1 MTSSKDD
8 IVPNNSELTTPNSEL
23 NTRKRVFLV
32 DGNSYL
38 YRAFFA
44 TPHLSNSKGIPTNA
58 TYAFMNMLRKLQND
72 EKPDSLII
80 VFDSKAPS
88 FREEISK
95 AYKAQRPPMPGNLS
109 AQIPYIK
116 SMLEAMGLPLLE
128 KEGFEADD
136 IIGTVVE
143 RLKGKDTDVVIV
155 TSDKDMMQLVSDKVK
170 ILDTMKGLSIGES
183 EVEGKFGIKPAFMTD
198 YLALCGDTSDNIPGV
213 PGVGDKTARELVAT
227 FGSVDELYDHI
238 DQVKKPALKEKLIT
252 GRDLAYMSKQLATI
266 RLDVPIETGIE
277 DLKTREP
284 DLKALRKLYR
294 ELEFTALYKDI
305 KVEGEE
311 KKEWRRIDIASL
323 NKRRIALLVNF
334 HGKNVSDIQ
343 LHSFAAF
350 DGSGILISQK
360 NQELA
365 EILSRA
371 EEIITHNLKPLLIFL
386 ASQGLDA
393 PSPRPPVPPSPSF
406 FDTMLATYLVNP
418 LRKDYGAISVIEEY
432 LDMDFS
438 SHGAEEIMTE
448 AIPYLFDLKD
458 VLEKKMDGLGLLPL
472 FINTEMPLIGVLAGM
487 ECKGVRVDRGKLNSL
502 SREFD
507 QRLNGIIKKIYDMA
521 RGPFNINS
529 PQQLSRILFET
540 LGLTPVKKTKTGYS
554 TDTEVLQILSV
565 EHPLPKEIL
574 EYRTL
579 TKLKGTYIDVL
590 PTLIN
595 PLTGRIH
602 ASFNQMVVATGRLSS
617 SDPNLQN
624 IPIRGEE
631 GMKIREAFVPEEGH
645 ILISSDYSQ
654 IELRVLAH
662 ISGDQ
667 LLIDTFLK
675 DEDIHTRVAQEVFGV
690 SDGGVTHEM
699 RRTAKVIN
707 FGIIYGMSS
716 FGLAKELGVSQRD
729 AQNYIDDY
737 FTKHQGVRAYMDGV
751 QQEAREKGFVQTL
764 FGRIRYIPEINN
776 HDNNIRQLGER
787 TAMNTPIQGT
797 AADVIKM
804 AMVNIHRKIREQG
817 LLSRLI
823 MQIHDELVFE
833 VPHDETDVMEKL
845 IKTEMEQVVKL
856 SVPLKVSLGKGHS
869 WAEAHD

>member
-1 MTSSKDD
+1 MS
-8 IVPNNSELTTPNSEL
+8 NSELTTSNSEL
-23 NTRKRVFLV
+23 KTRKRVFLV

-58 TYAFMNMLRKLQND
+58 VYAFMNMIRKLQND
-72 EKPDSLII
+72 EKPDVLMLI
-80 VFDSKAPS
+80 FDSKAPS

-109 AQIPYIK
+109 AQIPYVK
-116 SMLEAMGLPLLE
+116 SVFDAMGLPLLE

-136 IIGTVVE
+136 IIGTIVE
-143 RLKGKDTDVVIV
+143 HLKKNDSEVIIV
-155 TSDKDMMQLVSDKVK
+155 TSDKDMMQLVSENVK
-170 ILDTMKGLSIGES
+170 ILDTMKGLVIGEK
-183 EVEGKFGIKPAFMTD
+183 EVEEKFGIKPAYMTD

-213 PGVGDKTARELVAT
+213 PGVGDKTARELVTT
-227 FGSVDELYDHI
+227 FGALDDLYARI
-238 DQVKKPALKEKLIT
+238 DQVKKPALKEKLMT
-252 GRDLAYMSKQLATI
+252 GKDLAYMSKQLATI
-266 RLDVPIETGIE
+266 RLDVPLETDID

-284 DLKALRKLYR
+284 NLKALRSLYR
-294 ELEFTALYKDI
+294 ELEFTALYKEI
-305 KVEGEE
+305 KVEAEE
-311 KKEWRRIDIASL
+311 RKKWKRVDLPSL
-323 NKRRIALLVNF
+323 NKKRIALLVNF
-334 HGKNVSDIQ
+334 HGKNVSQIQ
-343 LHSFAAF
+343 LGSFVAF
-350 DGSGILISQK
+350 DGEGILISQQK
-360 NQELA
+360 EELTD
-365 EILSRA
+365 ILMHG
-371 EEIITHNLKPLLIFL
+371 EEIVTHNLKPILIYM
-386 ASQGLDA
+386 ASQA
-393 PSPRPPVPPSPSF
+393 FTPSTPRPLDPSTPAF

-418 LRKDYGAISVIEEY
+418 LRKDYGINSVVEEY
-432 LDMDFS
+432 LDMEFS
-438 SHGAEEIMTE
+438 SHGAEEVMAE
-448 AIPYLFDLKD
+448 AIPCLFELKD
-458 VLEKKMDGLGLLPL
+458 VLEKKMDGLGILPL
-472 FINTEMPLIGVLAGM
+472 FMNTEMPLIRVLADV
-487 ECKGVRVDRGKLNSL
+487 ECKGVKIDRGRLNIL

-507 QRLNGIIKKIYDMA
+507 QRLNTIIKQIYA
-521 RGPFNINS
+521 LAGGPFNINS
-529 PQQLSRILFET
+529 PQQLSRVLFET

-554 TDTEVLQILSV
+554 TDTEVLQILSI

-662 ISGDQ
+662 ISGDPV
-667 LLIDTFLK
+667 LNDTFKK
-675 DEDIHTRVAQEVFGV
+675 DEDVHTRVAQEVFGV
-690 SDGGVTHEM
+690 TNGGVTHEM

-729 AQNYIDDY
+729 AQHYIDDY
-737 FTKHQGVRAYMDGV
+737 FAKHQGVKAYMDGI
-751 QQEAREKGFVQTL
+751 QEVAREKGFVQTL

-787 TAMNTPIQGT
+787 AAMNTPIQGT
-797 AADVIKM
+797 AADIIKM
-804 AMVNIHRKIREQG
+804 AMVNIHNKVREKG

-833 VPHDETDVMEKL
+833 VPHDEEDAMEAL
-845 IKTEMEQVVKL
+845 IKEEMEQVVTL
-856 SVPLKVSLGKGHS
+856 SVPLKVSLGKGRS

>member
-143 RLKGKDTDVVIV
+143 RLKGKDKDVVIV